1 MKRFKMPSKREFQA
15 MYPPKDDAF
24 DRAVRA
30 ALDALPDDGTERR
43 PAMRK
48 VSVILAAA
56 VILLL
61 ALACAAVAAGLG
73 AFGKLAEQTASEGY
87 SELYR
92 ALDEKSTTLDNV
104 QNVGDADG
112 QTFRLT
118 QAYVDGDSLFVSY
131 ELTGMQTTA
140 DYSVYLGDSA
150 YLAGTDEYLTILS
163 GEDTLREDGV
173 MVGMKE
179 FELPETLKNETSIA
193 LDFVLYRA
201 AKYDV
206 FDGEQ
211 WVQQQGERTETR
223 IRVDVPLNANET
235 TETYHAERTFP
246 SYHVAVDVTISD
258 VQIHVKAHLT
268 SLDGHPLGREKL
280 EAGEMMDGGL
290 YLGGQPMNPISGMDE
305 GLETTDWTME
315 NDYTRP
321 EQLPEKL
328 EWIPCYYTET
338 GTEERK
344 EEAVTIWLTQR
355 PDLQIQQVYVDDDK
369 LFLSYEMTGLY
380 ANADYTWQ
388 PTDEDDAKMQ
398 PIDSSMLE
406 ETEDAFLQD
415 FIREMKRIAEQN
427 GRASAKLVK
436 NQCSFGAYLN
446 ETGEYLEP
454 IFGHEKINLDGSA
467 IGMKMFELQDM
478 YKNEKILP
486 LTFDLFEEETFYVF
500 DGTHWLILRG
510 SQEPLNTVHVDVPI
524 RSNEIEQ
531 TFEVQKTI
539 GTTEIKLDV
548 EISNVTIRVLTSMKS
563 LDGHLFSGK
572 NENWKKGNLAEWK
585 VYIDGEEG
593 IALSGNLN
601 GLETTDCMD
610 EMIYIKPQIE
620 PKKLEWIPSFYM
632 EDGDGVHVEERPEEA
647 VTIWLTQP

>member
-30 ALDALPDDGTERR
+30 ALDALPDDGTGRKS
-43 PAMRK
+43 AMRK

-56 VILLL
+56 VLLL

-92 ALDEKSTTLDNV
+92 ALDEKSTALDNV

-118 QAYVDGDSLFVSY
+118 QAYVDGNSLFVAY

-140 DYSVYLGDSA
+140 DYDVYLGDSA

-246 SYHVAVDVTISD
+246 SYRVAVDVTISD
-258 VQIHVKAHLT
+258 VKIHVKAHLT

-427 GRASAKLVK
+427 GRASAKLVE

-510 SQEPLNTVHVDVPI
+510 SQEPLNTVHVDVPL
-524 RSNEIEQ
+524 RSNEIQ
-531 TFEVQKTI
+531 KTFGVQKTI

-572 NENWKKGNLAEWK
+572 NENWKKGDLAEWR
-585 VYIDGEEG
+585 VCMDGEEG

-620 PKKLEWIPSFYM
+620 SKKLEWIPSFYM

>member
-30 ALDALPDDGTERR
+30 ALDALPDDGTGRKS
-43 PAMRK
+43 AMRK

-56 VILLL
+56 VLLL

-92 ALDEKSTTLDNV
+92 ALDEKSTALDNV

-118 QAYVDGDSLFVSY
+118 QAYVDGDSLFVAY

-140 DYSVYLGDSA
+140 DYDVYLGDSA

-246 SYHVAVDVTISD
+246 SYRVAVDVTISD
-258 VQIHVKAHLT
+258 VKIHVKAHLT

-524 RSNEIEQ
+524 RSNGIEQ

-572 NENWKKGNLAEWK
+572 NENWKKGDLAEWR
-585 VYIDGEEG
+585 VCMDGEEG

-620 PKKLEWIPSFYM
+620 SKKLEWIPSFYM
-632 EDGDGVHVEERPEEA
+632 EDGDGVHIEERPEEA